1 MAEQEPF
8 EQYLE
13 DVQAHLGGLAPEQRE
28 RVLRELQQHLDDA
41 AQHAGTDPHDPLF
54 QVEQIDRLGPSRQ
67 LGRAMVRAHRS
78 PVERQQ
84 RLNRLVGGGAVLVS
98 MLLLIAAGPAAM
110 TLRNSQVLMSMVRA
124 SPAALIPTMLVLHL
138 IYRPLRPRLSRW
150 ALICGTLGMLTLSL
164 VTVYHDILELVGL
177 HDTIWHRPI
186 DVLQAWLWVS
196 WLLVSLIGVWFILI
210 GRLNQATGVPDI
222 PAFGLVSILTGE
234 SFLLFPLWIAIYQ
247 GIIWVTGTAPPI
259 VQTAFSWLFFTT
271 TFIWSSFHLGWGILA
286 AIWLLQ
292 RRAPPPAQVA

>member
-41 AQHAGTDPHDPLF
+41 AQHAGTDPRDPLF
-54 QVEQIDRLGPSRQ
+54 QVDQIDRLGPSRQ

-124 SPAALIPTMLVLHL
+124 SPA
-138 IYRPLRPRLSRW
+138 
-150 ALICGTLGMLTLSL
+150 
-164 VTVYHDILELVGL
+164 
-177 HDTIWHRPI
+177 
-186 DVLQAWLWVS
+186 
-196 WLLVSLIGVWFILI
+196 
-210 GRLNQATGVPDI
+210 
-222 PAFGLVSILTGE
+222 
-234 SFLLFPLWIAIYQ
+234 
-247 GIIWVTGTAPPI
+247 
-259 VQTAFSWLFFTT
+259 
-271 TFIWSSFHLGWGILA
+271 
-286 AIWLLQ
+286 
-292 RRAPPPAQVA
+292 

>member
-1 MAEQEPF
+1 MAEHKPF
-8 EQYLE
+8 EQYLQE
-13 DVQAHLGGLAPEQRE
+13 VQAHLGGLAPEQRE

-41 AQHAGTDPHDPLF
+41 AHHDGADPRDPLF
-54 QVEQIDRLGPSRQ
+54 QADLIDRLGPSRQ
-67 LGRAMVRAHRS
+67 LGRALARAHRS
-78 PVERQQ
+78 PAEQQ
-84 RLNRLVGGGAVLVS
+84 RLNCLVGGGAVLVS

-110 TLRNSQVLMSMVRA
+110 TLRNSQVLMSMVTA

-210 GRLNQATGVPDI
+210 GRLSQATGVPDI

-247 GIIWVTGTAPPI
+247 GIIWATGTAPPI